1 MNVNDKKRNPMAT
14 KEAGHQFR
22 GGNDCPDD
30 SSSSSDFIPVNRYTD
45 IQEEFEKMYTSIT
58 TFVAKEDFKT
68 HIKKNA
74 HRMDKI
80 EEQLRLQELDVMK
93 TECPIVIAGETSCG
107 KSSIINLIL
116 GEMILPT
123 SITASTSR
131 VCRIKHS
138 KRCMVST
145 RNSKDEEIE
154 SFLFENSMEMAKK
167 LETLAQTDDEEIS
180 YVDIY
185 MPVPLLQGNV
195 IIVDTPGCGD
205 KTQQK
210 VADRMMSYLPNA
222 LAFVFVLNVPNSG
235 GIQDDRLIPVLSK
248 VNQSLDK
255 MVSFSPEDVIFLLN
269 KWDTIDHES
278 VQKLENFF
286 EQSKKSLHK
295 NWEKVDDSCIFR
307 ISAIKVAKRK
317 PKYTKDF
324 DSFLMTLKEVIAR
337 NENKRV
343 KVHLRFLND
352 FLDECNT
359 VVSTKL
365 ETANREAGEN
375 QTTLDDS
382 SKKLEQLEETRKEE
396 ISNIERNIDQFFD
409 EASSKFHQY
418 INHPCFKAAIL
429 QDTDELT
436 RFTIRQELDT
446 RIENKTK
453 DWMKENLKEI
463 FERTIMADLI
473 SKFEEIQR
481 SLHSIKDN
489 LKGFKT
495 PFNVDKKIATAVAS
509 GVLPSGAGVIG
520 SFLIRSI
527 ISHPGVLI
535 GIVTVGIVTGVVF
548 SGLVAFEVV
557 DDFETVRDKAFEA
570 RINVF
575 TEKEIKRRLK
585 KEYYDGVKRI
595 VSAFLEGDLEEEIIN
610 IKDNVKTMQ
619 TDSESY
625 KAQKNTLSTLKS
637 TVVRELERLQKIE
650 RTDIKPE

>member
-1 MNVNDKKRNPMAT
+1 MAT
-14 KEAGHQFR
+14 KEAGQQFR

-30 SSSSSDFIPVNRYTD
+30 SSSSSGFITVNRYID
-45 IQEEFEKMYTSIT
+45 IQEEFKKLYSSIT
-58 TFVAKEDFKT
+58 TFVAEEDFKT
-68 HIKKNA
+68 HIKKDA
-74 HRMDKI
+74 HGMKEI
-80 EEQLRLQELDVMK
+80 EKQLRLQELDAIK
-93 TECPIVIAGETSCG
+93 TDCPIVIAGETSCG

-138 KRCMVST
+138 EQCMVST
-145 RNSKDEEIE
+145 RNSKDEEIDRT
-154 SFLFENSMEMAKK
+154 SFENSMEMAKT
-167 LETLAQTDDEEIS
+167 LETLAQTNSDEIS

-185 MPVPLLQGNV
+185 MPVPLIQGNV

-205 KTQQK
+205 KEQQK
-210 VADRMMSYLPNA
+210 NADRMMSYLPNA
-222 LAFVFVLNVPNSG
+222 LAFVFVLNVPNAG

-248 VNQSLDK
+248 VNQSLNK

-278 VQKLENFF
+278 VQKLEKFF

-307 ISAIKVAKRK
+307 ISAKKVAKRK

-324 DSFLMTLKEVIAR
+324 DLFLMTLKEVIAR

-343 KVHLRFLND
+343 EVHLRFLST
-352 FLDECNT
+352 FLDECT
-359 VVSTKL
+359 RVLSSKL
-365 ETANREAGEN
+365 ECTKKSAEENREKF
-375 QTTLDDS
+375 DDS
-382 SKKLEQLEETRKEE
+382 SKELEELEKTRKEE
-396 ISNIERNIDQFFD
+396 ISNIERNIEKFFD

-418 INHPCFKAAIL
+418 INNPCFKAAIL
-429 QDTDELT
+429 QDTDEFT

-453 DWMKENLKEI
+453 DWMKEHLNEI

-473 SKFEEIQR
+473 SKFEKIHR

-535 GIVTVGIVTGVVF
+535 GIATFGIVTGVLF

-557 DDFETVRDKAFEA
+557 DDFETLRDKAFKA

-575 TEKEIKRRLK
+575 TEEEIKRRLK

-595 VSAFLEGDLEEEIIN
+595 VSAFLEGDLEKEIIN
-610 IKDNVKTMQ
+610 IKVNIKTMK
-619 TDSESY
+619 TDSKSFKSE
-625 KAQKNTLSTLKS
+625 KKTLSTLKS
-637 TVVRELERLQKIE
+637 TVDKELERLQKIE
-650 RTDIKPE
+650 STDIKPE